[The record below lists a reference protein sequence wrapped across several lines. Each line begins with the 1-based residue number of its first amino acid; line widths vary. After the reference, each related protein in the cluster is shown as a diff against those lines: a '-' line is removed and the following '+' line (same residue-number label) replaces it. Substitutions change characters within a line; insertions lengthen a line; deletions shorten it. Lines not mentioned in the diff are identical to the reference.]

1 MSHMATTIR
10 TQPDELRRLL
20 GDPDPARAAARQVAG
35 RRTWLVGIGT
45 SWHAAHHGAWL
56 LHEAGIDAFAL
67 HAADVAPYARRFD
80 AADAVIV
87 LSHTGHTGYTAQAL
101 EAAREAGAAV
111 VHVTGIGA
119 GGDVETVVPET
130 SYAYTAS
137 HTGALMRLA
146 QIAEA
151 LGAGLGD
158 LAAVPDVVARTLDA
172 PAPIV
177 DPPAR
182 LLELIGAG
190 PNAWTAQEGA
200 LKIRE
205 ASYVAT
211 EGLSS
216 EQFLHGPSVALD
228 RQDTLVVLDGGGPG
242 AARTAAIAARD
253 GGDGGARRAHRRARS
268 RRGALDLPVD
278 RLGAAHRARAGPGP
292 RRQSRPLPLRGGPP
306 PRAGH
311 RGARLLIVAAA
322 LRSLPRL
329 PIETPRLR
337 LRPLHP
343 ADLAALHAIQ
353 SREDVCRWLD
363 RGPRSRDEVREA
375 LEGHIARLRDRPAEG
390 VVLAVVPVT
399 TGELVGYV
407 SLAVGPPEHRQGE
420 IGFLLHPDLQGRGY
434 ATQAAEAMLA
444 LAFETYGVHRVV
456 GRLEARNVASVRVLE
471 KLGMRREAHLI
482 ENERVKDECQS
493 ELVYAVLAREWRASR

>member
-20 GDPDPARAAARQVAG
+20 DDPDPARAAARQVAG
-35 RRTWLVGIGT
+35 RRTWLIGIGT

-87 LSHTGHTGYTAQAL
+87 LSHTGQTGYTAQAL

-119 GGDVETVVPET
+119 GGDVETVAPET

-151 LGAGLGD
+151 LGAGLAD

-172 PAPIV
+172 PGPIV

-242 AARTAAIAARD
+242 AARTAAIADAMEVT
-253 GGDGGARRAHRRARS
+253 GARVVRIAERDLGEALSIFPLTVWVQRIALELAQARGVS
-268 RRGALDLPVD
+268 PD
-278 RLGAAHRARAGPGP
+278 RFRYEEDP
-292 RRQSRPLPLRGGPP
+292 RREQ
-306 PRAGH
+306 
-311 RGARLLIVAAA
+311 
-322 LRSLPRL
+322 
-329 PIETPRLR
+329 
-337 LRPLHP
+337 
-343 ADLAALHAIQ
+343 AI
-353 SREDVCRWLD
+353 
-363 RGPRSRDEVREA
+363 EA
-375 LEGHIARLRDRPAEG
+375 L
-390 VVLAVVPVT
+390 
-399 TGELVGYV
+399 
-407 SLAVGPPEHRQGE
+407 
-420 IGFLLHPDLQGRGY
+420 GF
-434 ATQAAEAMLA
+434 
-444 LAFETYGVHRVV
+444 
-456 GRLEARNVASVRVLE
+456 
-471 KLGMRREAHLI
+471 
-482 ENERVKDECQS
+482 
-493 ELVYAVLAREWRASR
+493 